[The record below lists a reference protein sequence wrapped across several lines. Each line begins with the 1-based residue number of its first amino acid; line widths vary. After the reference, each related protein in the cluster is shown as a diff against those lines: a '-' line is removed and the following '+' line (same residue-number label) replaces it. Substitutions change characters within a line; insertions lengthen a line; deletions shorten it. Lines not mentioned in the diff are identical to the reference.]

1 MGKAGYESRSEL
13 QALESF
19 AKYQDLPA
27 EQKQQ
32 ACDNVASAVD
42 LDPLNPRYRYFR
54 SLCNDASGQIDAAIA
69 DCRAALRLH
78 PTQSLY
84 YQQYAG
90 LMEKKG
96 DAEAAEQLVQAA
108 IRNDPSEIRFQR
120 AALQHLLHADKQEKS
135 LRLAADFLAQQP
147 EKSTLLLRDLES
159 AGVTPAQVA
168 AALPQRVVPFL
179 ALAAW
184 WERIG
189 DIGNAAQTYDLALS
203 CLEHEKP
210 VRASFIRQPL
220 RFYQQ
225 QKNEEKTLTVLQ
237 QGVLFLPKDVEF
249 RLQLGDLYSRQN
261 MRHKALEQ
269 YQDALRLQPENEKI
283 RQRLTQ
289 ITEVLGLEPR

>member
-1 MGKAGYESRSEL
+1 ML
-13 QALESF
+13 
-19 AKYQDLPA
+19 
-27 EQKQQ
+27 
-32 ACDNVASAVD
+32 
-42 LDPLNPRYRYFR
+42 FR
-54 SLCNDASGQIDAAIA
+54 S
-69 DCRAALRLH
+69 
-78 PTQSLY
+78 
-84 YQQYAG
+84 
-90 LMEKKG
+90 
-96 DAEAAEQLVQAA
+96 AEQLVQAA